1 MIKAIIPVHVFGQPC
16 RIDEIVKLSKKYNIK
31 VIEDAAEAL
40 GSYYKKKHVGL
51 FGKIGC
57 ISFNGNKIIT
67 TGSGGMIITNDKNV
81 AKNQDT

>member
-40 GSYYKKKHVGL
+40 GSYYKKTCWV
-51 FGKIGC
+51 IW
-57 ISFNGNKIIT
+57 
-67 TGSGGMIITNDKNV
+67 
-81 AKNQDT
+81 